1 MQLVLAKRGQS
12 HQRVLPLLTGS
23 LLHRGPPQDDAV
35 RLAVTTGG
43 RLERPRISSIP
54 PFTGSVGLERSI
66 RAAKSEE
73 EEESPWSPPKKY
85 PRSDTRLFPRKNRSG
100 RRSSMKAVA
109 AATRV
114 ATAPF
119 ARRDTFKGPVSCGPS
134 SQVVGPV
141 ASVKTNRTG
150 NMAKKPNVAAWML
163 SLGMSS
169 SRGDESGKLRAVIDP
184 DAAVAATNASTVT
197 AGDMWRLAQEK
208 RSAATAL
215 SKFAATCQVFSTF
228 AQLSAAHQVE
238 EAWREVEDA
247 EEAARTF
254 LAQETAPQNPDV

>member
-85 PRSDTRLFPRKNRSG
+85 PRSDTRLFPRKKG
-100 RRSSMKAVA
+100 A
-109 AATRV
+109 A
-114 ATAPF
+114 
-119 ARRDTFKGPVSCGPS
+119 DG
-134 SQVVGPV
+134 VV
-141 ASVKTNRTG
+141 
-150 NMAKKPNVAAWML
+150 
-163 SLGMSS
+163 
-169 SRGDESGKLRAVIDP
+169 
-184 DAAVAATNASTVT
+184 
-197 AGDMWRLAQEK
+197 
-208 RSAATAL
+208 
-215 SKFAATCQVFSTF
+215 
-228 AQLSAAHQVE
+228 
-238 EAWREVEDA
+238 
-247 EEAARTF
+247 
-254 LAQETAPQNPDV
+254 